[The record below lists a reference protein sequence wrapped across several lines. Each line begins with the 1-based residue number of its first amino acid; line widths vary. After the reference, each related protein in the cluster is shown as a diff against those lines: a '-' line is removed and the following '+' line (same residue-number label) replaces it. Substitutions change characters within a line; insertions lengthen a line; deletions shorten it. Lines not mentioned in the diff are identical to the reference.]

1 MTSKSY
7 HCTSILQLKQVLSEA
22 NTSAFQPTLAI
33 VFCTMAFDLEEI
45 RNCFVERQIALAG
58 CSTAGEI
65 IDDSLHEKSI
75 AMMLMDLA
83 PASFQIKL
91 SVYQDKSML
100 QAAQEIGTFV
110 GDCFSNPGVLL
121 MSSGISIDAQQL
133 VEGINS
139 AVSKSIP
146 IYGGLAG
153 DDLALVETYAF
164 TQDGMTENGAAILV
178 FDTEKI
184 AITGLALSGWKPIGG
199 VNVITKAAG
208 NVVLEIN
215 NEPALDVFVRYF
227 GLSEAETKHDQ
238 LISIQTNY
246 PFQLLRDDG
255 KSILRSPILIN
266 KEMKSITLAA
276 SVSEGDRFRFST
288 SPGFEVIDQTVEGF
302 QALKA
307 AAPEADALVLFSCK
321 GRHGAFGPLLKNEI
335 KGIYQYWEKPLIGF
349 LSYGEIGN
357 IGDEDIEFHNET
369 CVAVTLKE
377 R

>member
-1 MTSKSY
+1 M
-7 HCTSILQLKQVLSEA
+7 LQLKQVLSEA
-22 NTSAFQPTLAI
+22 KTSAFQPTLAI

-45 RNCFVERQIALAG
+45 RHCFVERQIALAG

-75 AMMLMDLA
+75 AVMLMDLA

-91 SVYQDKSML
+91 SVYQDKPML

-110 GDCFSNPGVLL
+110 KGCFPNPGVLL

-164 TQDGMTENGAAILV
+164 TQDGMTENGAATLV

-199 VNVITKAAG
+199 INVITKAVG
-208 NVVLEIN
+208 NEVFEIN
-215 NEPALDVFVRYF
+215 HEPALDVFVRYF
-227 GLSEAETKHDQ
+227 GLSDAETKHDQ
-238 LISIQTNY
+238 LIGIQTNY
-246 PFQLLRDDG
+246 PFQLIRDDG

-288 SPGFEVIDQTVEGF
+288 SPGFEVIDETVEGF
-302 QALKA
+302 QALKT

-357 IGDEDIEFHNET
+357 IGDENIEFHNET